1 MRQFWAPHIFFKPQ
15 KNHQIA
21 MAFVTQLLDG
31 GHHIGAEFHQIPGP
45 VSLRCV
51 KWGGTKQRE
60 HMFVIYIIY
69 INSAVGFFPFPSRK
83 LQLKIIKHGGFTL
96 PSYGSKV
103 QHGTFWTPVMTWH
116 LAQHELGFSQGAD
129 GQEDQHLWPPLAIR
143 WGRGEVVFIQTN
155 WW

>member
-1 MRQFWAPHIFFKPQ
+1 
-15 KNHQIA
+15 

-69 INSAVGFFPFPSRK
+69 INSAPFAPNGNSR
-83 LQLKIIKHGGFTL
+83 I
-96 PSYGSKV
+96 
-103 QHGTFWTPVMTWH
+103 
-116 LAQHELGFSQGAD
+116 FSFS
-129 GQEDQHLWPPLAIR
+129 I
-143 WGRGEVVFIQTN
+143 
-155 WW
+155 